1 MAEDEPRCVH
11 YQFAHVA
18 LRTLVFEE
26 RRLAP
31 ALWHSED
38 PSSILDDIAVQVDR
52 ACRRMSGEGGN
63 LRAEQLRVSKR
74 EIGQHPCVMVEM
86 PEPIATTEAF
96 MVAIVLLDDPE
107 LDASEADD
115 DDDEGDM
122 PDAPDEDDERSA
134 HCRYFTLEYSALRSE
149 PHTVLAEWTVQ
160 GSHMNLGGGPP
171 PTADAFAS
179 ELAKLLLD

>member
-38 PSSILDDIAVQVDR
+38 PRSILDDIAVQVDR

-74 EIGQHPCVMVEM
+74 EIGQHPCVIVEM

-107 LDASEADD
+107 LDASEHD
-115 DDDEGDM
+115 DDDE
-122 PDAPDEDDERSA
+122 AADEGGERES

-149 PHTVLAEWTVQ
+149 PHTVLAEWTAQ
-160 GSHMNLGGGPP
+160 GSHMNLGGGPAP
-171 PTADAFAS
+171 SIDAFTG

>member
-31 ALWHSED
+31 ALWHTHD
-38 PSSILDDIAVQVDR
+38 PGSILDDIAVQVDR

-63 LRAEQLRVSKR
+63 LRAAQLKVSKR
-74 EIGQHPCVMVEM
+74 EIGQRPCVIIEL
-86 PEPIATTEAF
+86 PEPIATTEAY
-96 MVAIVLLDDPE
+96 MVAIVLLGDPE
-107 LDASEADD
+107 LD
-115 DDDEGDM
+115 
-122 PDAPDEDDERSA
+122 PDEDDELDEDDEAESEAEERPSE
-134 HCRYFTLEYSALRSE
+134 CRYFTLEYSAMRSE
-149 PHTVLAEWTVQ
+149 PHTVLAEWTAQ
-160 GSHMNLGGGPP
+160 GSHINLGPGPAP
-171 PTADAFAS
+171 NLDAFIG

>member
-31 ALWHSED
+31 ALWHSDD
-38 PSSILDDIAVQVDR
+38 PASILDDIAVQVDR

-74 EIGQHPCVMVEM
+74 EIGQHPCVVVEM
-86 PEPIATTEAF
+86 PQPIATTEAF
-96 MVAIVLLDDPE
+96 MVAIVLLETPE
-107 LDASEADD
+107 LDADEVDE
-115 DDDEGDM
+115 DDDEGDEEA
-122 PDAPDEDDERSA
+122 DAARDSR
-134 HCRYFTLEYSALRSE
+134 CRYFTLEYSALRSE
-149 PHTVLAEWTVQ
+149 PHTVLAEWTAQ

-171 PTADAFAS
+171 PSIDAFAG

>member
-31 ALWHSED
+31 ALWHSD
-38 PSSILDDIAVQVDR
+38 NPAAILDDIAVQVDR

-74 EIGQHPCVMVEM
+74 EIGQHPCVIVEM

-96 MVAIVLLDDPE
+96 MLAIVLLDDAE
-107 LDASEADD
+107 LDDDADD
-115 DDDEGDM
+115 EGDDEDEDDDEGGAARDS
-122 PDAPDEDDERSA
+122 R
-134 HCRYFTLEYSALRSE
+134 CRYFTLEYSALRSE
-149 PHTVLAEWTVQ
+149 PHTVLAEWTAQ

-171 PTADAFAS
+171 PSVEAFAG